1 MQHQARW
8 NSPMKTSF
16 RCIGLSVL
24 LPVLVLFSAS
34 ATLAQDSASLNAS
47 VSSGRER
54 LSLDRGWLFHEG
66 DIPFPVVIGHQASY
80 DNAKAGSSSGAAS
93 ADYDDSS
100 WKQVD
105 LPHDWAVE
113 QPLDPK

>member
-1 MQHQARW
+1 MKSSHRFPALPAALFFLLALCL
-8 NSPMKTSF
+8 NSAH
-16 RCIGLSVL
+16 G
-24 LPVLVLFSAS
+24 
-34 ATLAQDSASLNAS
+34 QNAS
-47 VSSGRER
+47 PAAAPVRER

-66 DIPFPVVIGHQASY
+66 DIPFPVVTGHQPSY

-93 ADYDDSS
+93 PEYDDSS

-113 QPLDPK
+113 QPFQPWAQ